1 MLSVPPSQHSLRLL
15 VVLELL
21 RGKAAVS
28 TLSGI
33 SATCDVLLYWSGA
46 SGFLS

>member
-1 MLSVPPSQHSLRLL
+1 MLSVPHSQHSLSLL

-21 RGKAAVS
+21 RGKGAAG
-28 TLSGI
+28 TLTSI
-33 SATCDVLLYWSGA
+33 SATCDVLLYCSGA